1 VLSEKKTICYSRRL
15 IELGAFMSA
24 SITLIGSLNPEYLDK
39 FNAWLDAR
47 SLQGSIRLLSDAQDA
62 ISVAQVI
69 VGDSVIDSISIRAEL
84 LRLSNDTGID
94 HIYQSSMLDIATPGV
109 AVFDMDSTLIKA
121 EVMDE
126 LAVEAGIG
134 EQISAVTASAM
145 RGEIDFVESFVQR
158 LALLK
163 GLSSEVM
170 DGVYNRIQHMDGIS
184 TLMKVLHHYGWHT
197 AILSGGFTYFADRVQ
212 AEYSMA
218 EVHANVLEIQNNELT
233 GKHLGDIVDGERK
246 KLLLTNIVAAQNVD
260 WQQTIACGDGAND
273 LLMLNYAALG
283 VALHA
288 KPLVREQAPCP
299 MNNLGL
305 DGILYLLGMTSAQIR
320 ELSA

>member
-1 VLSEKKTICYSRRL
+1 
-15 IELGAFMSA
+15 MSA

-47 SLQGSIRLLSDAQDA
+47 GLQGSIRLLSDAQDA

-273 LLMLNYAALG
+273 LLMLNHAALG

-305 DGILYLLGMTSAQIR
+305 EGILYLLGMTSEQIR
-320 ELSA
+320 ALSV

>member
-1 VLSEKKTICYSRRL
+1 
-15 IELGAFMSA
+15 MSA
-24 SITLIGSLNPEYLDK
+24 SITLMGILSPEYLDQ
-39 FNAWLDAR
+39 FNLWLGAR
-47 SLQGSIRLLSDAQDA
+47 NLRGMPRKLTDNDDLVDVVQVMLSAPVSD
-62 ISVAQVI
+62 SVA
-69 VGDSVIDSISIRAEL
+69 IRAEL
-84 LRLSNDTGID
+84 LALSNETGMD
-94 HIYQSSMLDIATPGV
+94 HIYQATRLDIQAAGV

-163 GLSSEVM
+163 GLRSDVM
-170 DGVYNRIQHMDGIS
+170 DGVYNRIEHMDGIS
-184 TLMKVLHHYGWHT
+184 TLMTVLHHYGWHT

-212 AEYSMA
+212 AEYGMT
-218 EVHANVLEIQNNELT
+218 EVHANVLEIQHHTLT
-233 GKHLGDIVDGERK
+233 GKHLGEIVDGERK
-246 KLLLTNIVAAQNVD
+246 KRLLTDIVEKQTID
-260 WQQTIACGDGAND
+260 WSQTIACGDGAND
-273 LLMLNYAALG
+273 LLMLNHAALG

-320 ELSA
+320 EVLVSK

>member
-1 VLSEKKTICYSRRL
+1 
-15 IELGAFMSA
+15 MSA

-39 FNAWLDAR
+39 FNTWLDAR
-47 SLQGSIRLLSDAQDA
+47 GLQSQTRLLSDAQDA
-62 ISVAQVI
+62 ISVAQCTL
-69 VGDSVIDSISIRAEL
+69 GDSELNPVSIRAEL
-84 LRLSNDTGID
+84 LKLSNDTGID
-94 HIYQSSMLDIATPGV
+94 HIYQSSMLDVKVPGV

-126 LAVEAGIG
+126 LAVDAGIG

-163 GLSSEVM
+163 GLNSEVM

-197 AILSGGFTYFADRVQ
+197 AILSGGFTYFADRIQ
-212 AEYSMA
+212 AEYGMT

-246 KLLLTNIVAAQNVD
+246 KLLLTNIVTAQNVD

-273 LLMLNYAALG
+273 LLMLNHAALG

-288 KPLVREQAPCP
+288 KPLVRERAPCP

-320 ELSA
+320 ELSV

>member
-1 VLSEKKTICYSRRL
+1 
-15 IELGAFMSA
+15 MSA
-24 SITLIGSLNPEYLDK
+24 SVTLIGSLNPEYLEQ
-39 FNAWLDAR
+39 FNIWLDKKGLLG
-47 SLQGSIRLLSDAQDA
+47 SPCVLTDDKDLMSVVQVTVQG
-62 ISVAQVI
+62 VI
-69 VGDSVIDSISIRAEL
+69 PDDVSMQAEL
-84 LRLSNDTGID
+84 LILSDETGID
-94 HIYQSSMLDIATPGV
+94 HIYQSNMLDIRRGGV

-126 LAVEAGIG
+126 LAVDAGIG
-134 EQISAVTASAM
+134 EQIAAVTASAM

-163 GLSSEVM
+163 GLSSDVM
-170 DGVYNRIQHMDGIS
+170 DGVYSRIQHMDGIA

-212 AEYSMA
+212 AEYGMS

-233 GKHLGDIVDGERK
+233 GRHLGEIVDGERK
-246 KLLLTNIVAAQNVD
+246 KILLTDIVEQQKVD
-260 WQQTIACGDGAND
+260 WKQTIACGDGAND
-273 LLMLNYAALG
+273 LLMLNHAALG

-288 KPLVREQAPCP
+288 KPLVRKQAPCP

-305 DGILYLLGMTSAQIR
+305 DGVLYLLGMTSSEIR
-320 ELSA
+320 KLSV

>member
-1 VLSEKKTICYSRRL
+1 
-15 IELGAFMSA
+15 MSA
-24 SITLIGSLNPEYLDK
+24 SITLMGALSPEYLDK

-47 SLQGSIRLLSDAQDA
+47 SLQGGIRLLTEAGDA
-62 ISVAQVI
+62 IAVAQVI
-69 VGDSVIDSISIRAEL
+69 LASEASNSAVIRTEL
-84 LRLSNDTGID
+84 LALSNETGID
-94 HIYQSSMLDIATPGV
+94 HIYQSTMMDVRHAGV

-134 EQISAVTASAM
+134 EQISAITASAM

-163 GLSSEVM
+163 GLSSDVM
-170 DGVYNRIQHMDGIS
+170 DSVYQRIQHMDGIS
-184 TLMKVLHHYGWHT
+184 TLMTVLHHYGWHT

-212 AEYSMA
+212 AEYGMS
-218 EVHANVLEIQNNELT
+218 EVHANVLEIQDDVLT
-233 GKHLGDIVDGERK
+233 GRHLGDIVDGERK
-246 KLLLTNIVAAQNVD
+246 KLLLTNIVEAKKSD
-260 WQQTIACGDGAND
+260 WSQTIACGDGAND
-273 LLMLNYAALG
+273 LLMLNHAALG

-288 KPLVREQAPCP
+288 KPLVREKAPCP

-305 DGILYLLGMTSAQIR
+305 DGILYLLGMTSAEIR
-320 ELSA
+320 DLAA

>member
-1 VLSEKKTICYSRRL
+1 
-15 IELGAFMSA
+15 MSA

-39 FNAWLDAR
+39 FNAWLEAR
-47 SLQGSIRLLSDAQDA
+47 GLQGAIRLLSDAQDA
-62 ISVAQVI
+62 ISVAQVM
-69 VGDSVIDSISIRAEL
+69 VDDSLLDSLLDRVSIRTEL

-94 HIYQSSMLDIATPGV
+94 HIYQSSMLDIKTPGV

-212 AEYSMA
+212 AEYGMT
-218 EVHANVLEIQNNELT
+218 EVHANVLEIKNNELT

-246 KLLLTNIVAAQNVD
+246 KLLLTNIVTTQNVD

-273 LLMLNYAALG
+273 LLMLNHAALG

>member
-1 VLSEKKTICYSRRL
+1 
-15 IELGAFMSA
+15 MSA
-24 SITLIGSLNPEYLDK
+24 SITLIGSVNPEYLNK

-47 SLQGSIRLLSDAQDA
+47 DLQGSIRLLTDAEDSFSVVQLVLSTSA
-62 ISVAQVI
+62 IEDSSV
-69 VGDSVIDSISIRAEL
+69 RAEL
-84 LRLSNDTGID
+84 LALSNETGID
-94 HIYQSSMLDIATPGV
+94 HIYQSSMLDIKTPGV

-170 DGVYNRIQHMDGIS
+170 DGVYKRIQHMDGIS

-212 AEYSMA
+212 AEYGMT
-218 EVHANVLEIQNNELT
+218 EVHANVLEIIDNQLT
-233 GKHLGDIVDGERK
+233 GKHLGAIVDGERK
-246 KLLLTNIVAAQNVD
+246 KLLLTEIVATQNID

-273 LLMLNYAALG
+273 LLMLNRAALG

-305 DGILYLLGMTSAQIR
+305 DGILYLLGMTSEEIR
-320 ELSA
+320 ELTD

>member
-1 VLSEKKTICYSRRL
+1 
-15 IELGAFMSA
+15 MSA

-273 LLMLNYAALG
+273 LLMLNHAALG

-305 DGILYLLGMTSAQIR
+305 EGILYLLGLTSVEIR
-320 ELSA
+320 TLIA